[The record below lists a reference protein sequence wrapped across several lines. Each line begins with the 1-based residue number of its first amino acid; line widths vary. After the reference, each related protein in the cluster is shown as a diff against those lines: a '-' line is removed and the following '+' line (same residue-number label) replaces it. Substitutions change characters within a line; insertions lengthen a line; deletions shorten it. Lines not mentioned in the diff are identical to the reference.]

1 MFSWGQYCIF
11 LVCIGTLVKTNI
23 SKHYLINFLN
33 DVSSRAL
40 RACLGLAEVYDGNS
54 NKKKSDLI
62 EMIVYECMNGKLKSK
77 VLDEISVKRAYTIL
91 RENNINIKSLP
102 GYGNMRLRKKDIK
115 PYVEIKVME
124 KQQLIYHQSRYIV
137 LFIIYI

>member
-1 MFSWGQYCIF
+1 MSSS
-11 LVCIGTLVKTNI
+11 LVCIGILAKSNI
-23 SKHYLINFLN
+23 SKLCLIKFLN

-40 RACLGLAEVYDGNS
+40 RAYLGLAEVYDGNA

-62 EMIVYECMNGKLKSK
+62 EMIVYGCMNGKLKNK
-77 VLDEISVKRAYTIL
+77 VVDEISVKRAYTIL

-115 PYVEIKVME
+115 AYLENRSNE
-124 KQQLIYHQSRYIV
+124 KSSVNIPLE
-137 LFIIYI
+137 